1 MKKIRNSVFET
12 NSSSVHN
19 MVIVTDDELEKLNSE
34 ELVFDEEDNVVISKE
49 EAIKSGKPYFT
60 IEQWI
65 DNIYNRNL
73 SYDVEEY
80 TCKCGE
86 HINMLIEHG
95 YNG

>member
-1 MKKIRNSVFET
+1 MKKIRNMVFET
-12 NSSSVHN
+12 NSSSVHS

-34 ELVFDEEDNVVISKE
+34 ELVFDKEDNVINKE

-65 DNIYNRNL
+65 DNIYDRDL
-73 SYDVEEY
+73 LYDVEEY
-80 TCKCGE
+80 KCKCGE